1 MPPGISRA
9 LQAVATELVAALIC
23 FALGLVLVLGVPGVA
38 QALRG
43 VSEALFGRPD
53 LPADQTRIALSLAL
67 TPLATLLAALL
78 YRQIGR
84 ALDQSHALSERP
96 PEPGPGTALLPSLV
110 TTPAPLLPAAALTFA
125 HLGAAVAGSYLLGFL
140 MDLLGAPVAE
150 QPVVL
155 ELVAAGGPALTS
167 LACSALLLAPLGEE
181 WFFRGGLF
189 RRLAPAG
196 PLPAYLVSAL
206 LFATFHG
213 NLQGFVVY
221 LWLGLVFARTHATT
235 GRLGCAVLV
244 HFGNNAI
251 TLASLLAA
259 M

>member
-1 MPPGISRA
+1 MLPGISRT
-9 LQAVATELVAALIC
+9 LQAVATELIAALIC
-23 FALGLVLVLGVPGVA
+23 FALGLTLVLGIPGVPE
-38 QALRG
+38 ALRA
-43 VSEALFGRPD
+43 VTEALFGRPD
-53 LPADQTRIALSLAL
+53 LPADEAQIALSLAL

-84 ALDQSHALSERP
+84 ALDQAHGLSERP
-96 PEPGPGTALLPSLV
+96 PKPGPGSWLLPSPTRTAV
-110 TTPAPLLPAAALTFA
+110 PPLPAAGLSAA
-125 HLGAAVAGSYLLGFL
+125 HLVAAVAGSYLLGFL

-150 QPVVL
+150 QPLVL
-155 ELVAAGGPALTS
+155 DLVAAGGPALTS

-181 WFFRGGLF
+181 LFFRGGLF
-189 RRLAPAG
+189 RRIAPFG

-221 LWLGLVFARTHATT
+221 LWLGLVFARAQATT
-235 GRLGCAVLV
+235 GRLACAVLV

-251 TLASLLAA
+251 TLVTLLS